1 VSFARYV
8 ALGDSSTE
16 GLEDPGT
23 NGRHRG
29 WADRFA
35 QHVARAQN
43 APLAYANL
51 AIRGRKT
58 RQVLEQ
64 QLEPALSMHPD
75 LATVFAGTN
84 DIIQKH
90 VNIDAVLA
98 DLRTMQLALRGAGA
112 TVLTITMPDLFEVAP
127 FAKKARPRL
136 LEFNAGVRA
145 ISADTGTLVLD
156 VAADP
161 TATDK
166 RYWHEDRLHAN
177 AEGHRLIAEGL
188 AHTLGL
194 PGFSQLGAAPLP
206 PAPPEWA
213 FASALAELRWVQRY
227 LLPWMLRHA
236 LGRSSG
242 DGVTPKH
249 PQFTTVH
256 PN

>member
-1 VSFARYV
+1 MNFARYV

-51 AIRGRKT
+51 AVRGRKT
-58 RQVLEQ
+58 RQVLDQ
-64 QLEPALSMHPD
+64 QLAPALAMRPD

-84 DIIQKH
+84 DVISRH
-90 VNIDAVLA
+90 VNVDTVLL
-98 DLRTMQLALRGAGA
+98 DLRAMYSALRSAGA
-112 TVLTITMPDLFEVAP
+112 TVLTITMPDISNIAP
-127 FAKKARPRL
+127 FAKAARPRL
-136 LEFNAGVRA
+136 LELNAGVRRLCA
-145 ISADTGTLVLD
+145 ETGTLLLD

-161 TATDK
+161 TAVDK

-188 AHTLGL
+188 ARTLGL
-194 PGFSQLGAAPLP
+194 PGFAELGAELLP
-206 PAPPEWA
+206 PSPPPSA
-213 FASALAELRWVQRY
+213 LGSALAELRWVQGY

-242 DGVTPKH
+242 DGVAPKY
-249 PQFTTVH
+249 PQFITVH

>member
-1 VSFARYV
+1 MFERYV

-35 QHVARAQN
+35 EHVARAQN

-51 AIRGRKT
+51 AVRGRKT
-58 RQVLEQ
+58 RQVLDQ
-64 QLEPALSMHPD
+64 QLAPALAMQPD

-84 DIIQKH
+84 DIIQKE
-90 VNIDAVLA
+90 VNIDAVLT
-98 DLRTMQLALRGAGA
+98 DLGAMQQALRGAGA
-112 TVLTITMPDLFEVAP
+112 TVLTITMPDLSEIAP

-145 ISADTGTLVLD
+145 LCAETGALVLD

-166 RYWHEDRLHAN
+166 RFWHEDRLHAN

-194 PGFSQLGAAPLP
+194 PGHTRLGSAPLP
-206 PAPPEWA
+206 PPPPGSA
-213 FASALAELRWVQRY
+213 RHGALAELRWVQRY
-227 LLPWMLRHA
+227 LLPWMVRHA

-242 DGVTPKH
+242 DGITPKH
-249 PQFTTVH
+249 PQFTTVL

>member
-1 VSFARYV
+1 MTFARYV

-43 APLAYANL
+43 TPLAYANL
-51 AIRGRKT
+51 AVRGRKT
-58 RQVLEQ
+58 RQVLDQ
-64 QLEPALSMHPD
+64 QLEPALAMRPD
-75 LATVFAGTN
+75 LATLFAGTN
-84 DIIQKH
+84 DIIQKQ
-90 VNIDAVLA
+90 VNIDAVLN

-112 TVLTITMPDLFEVAP
+112 TVLTITMPDISEIAP

-136 LEFNAGVRA
+136 ALFNAGVRA
-145 ISADTGTLVLD
+145 LGAETGTLVLD

-161 TATDK
+161 TAVDK

-194 PGFSQLGAAPLP
+194 PGYAQLGNAPLP
-206 PAPPEWA
+206 PATPESS
-213 FASALAELRWVQRY
+213 FAKTISELRWMQGY
-227 LLPWMLRHA
+227 LLPWMVRHA

-242 DGVTPKH
+242 DGITPKH
-249 PQFTTVH
+249 PQFTTVL
-256 PN
+256 PD

>member
-1 VSFARYV
+1 MTFTRYV

-23 NGRHRG
+23 SGRHRG

-35 QHVARAQN
+35 QHVARTQKT
-43 APLAYANL
+43 PLAYANL
-51 AIRGRKT
+51 AVRGRKT
-58 RQVLEQ
+58 RQVLDQ
-64 QLEPALSMHPD
+64 QLAPALAMRPD
-75 LATVFAGTN
+75 LATVFSGTN
-84 DIIQKH
+84 DIIQKQ
-90 VNIDAVLA
+90 VNIDAVLE

-112 TVLTITMPDLFEVAP
+112 TVLTITMPDISEIAP

-136 LEFNAGVRA
+136 LLFNAGVRA
-145 ISADTGTLVLD
+145 LCAETGTLVLD

-161 TATDK
+161 TAVDK

-194 PGFSQLGAAPLP
+194 PGFAQLGNAPLP
-206 PAPPEWA
+206 PATSESA
-213 FASALAELRWVQRY
+213 FAKTISELRWVQGY
-227 LLPWMLRHA
+227 LLPWMVRHA

-242 DGVTPKH
+242 DGISPKH
-249 PQFTTVH
+249 PQFTTVL
-256 PN
+256 PD